1 MSSIKHYSRLL
12 FPAVLIISI
21 SISLYLAVSTYYINF
36 WPTDSWNAYRPA
48 GKMLFD
54 HPFISQVHDAV
65 GFKLIMRGKETLILA
80 IALTQRLLRDFES
93 EYPAVLVLIAAMNGC
108 SVLVFQIFKRLFNE
122 TAAFI
127 VFLFFATTGWPYMY
141 VLQAAHPPMVLLMFL
156 SAVYVL
162 QLAEGR
168 KALIFLS
175 GVSLGLMFFSSPTSP
190 IYLPYY
196 FGFWIFLNRDKP
208 LIETGKSMLIQGMMI
223 LTGILIPFLYF
234 TLPDPIGYFH
244 KFQDFLNFS
253 RRGNDFIIWRHLL
266 ERYFSFPESFR
277 GGGIIWVLKYMFL
290 ILPILFPLYI
300 GSLLYL
306 IARAFKKKAYIG
318 IILVSLS
325 TLILVEVSQ
334 VAQFGRNYFSW
345 FIGIIF
351 LIGLA
356 GYDFYYIE
364 KRKSKIFLGILM
376 LMFIGHAGLNAA
388 VFVKE
393 IFPSRLASTF
403 IYEWLIKHQ
412 ITQIASY
419 REHPLNKNILQ
430 FLVNPKAVQP
440 LRLKPIESIVQ
451 VTDGYILVQP
461 MTGKSVLNACAYAD
475 YDRDPFLTMLY
486 ASGQFKKYVVKE
498 FNTLSSSR
506 LWAEE
511 EEVCAY
517 RDLILGQITPM
528 DREKGKVWILD
539 AKKLQQEWMPQVI
552 HNLKK

>member
-1 MSSIKHYSRLL
+1 MLLTKHHSK
-12 FPAVLIISI
+12 FHFSAVLLISL
-21 SISLYLAVSTYYINF
+21 SISLCLAVSTYYINF

-54 HPFISQVHDAV
+54 HPFVSQVHDEV

-80 IALTQRLLRDFES
+80 IALMQRLLGDFES
-93 EYPAVLVLIAAMNGC
+93 EYPAVLVLILAMNVC
-108 SVLVFQIFKRLFNE
+108 SILIFQILKRLLNE
-122 TAAFI
+122 KTAFI
-127 VFLFFATTGWPYMY
+127 AFLFFATTSWPYMY
-141 VLQAAHPPMVLLMFL
+141 VLQAAHPPMVLLLFL
-156 SAVYVL
+156 AAVYFL
-162 QLAEGR
+162 QMAEGR
-168 KALIFLS
+168 KLLIFLS
-175 GVSLGLMFFSSPTSP
+175 GISLGLMLFSSPTSP

-196 FGFWIFLNRDKP
+196 VGFWIFFNRGKP
-208 LIETGKSMLIQGMMI
+208 LREVGKRMLIQAGLM
-223 LTGILIPFLYF
+223 LAGILIPFLYF
-234 TLPDPIGYFH
+234 TLPDPIAYLH

-266 ERYFSFPESFR
+266 EQYFSFPESFR

-300 GSLLYL
+300 ASLIYL
-306 IARAFKKKAYIG
+306 MVRAFKKKAYFG
-318 IILVSLS
+318 IILISLS

-351 LIGLA
+351 LIGVAIYDHFYIVKTKSRILA
-356 GYDFYYIE
+356 GGIA
-364 KRKSKIFLGILM
+364 LILM
-376 LMFIGHAGLNAA
+376 VHVGINAV
-388 VFVKE
+388 VFTKE

-412 ITQIASY
+412 ITQISSY

-430 FLVNPKAVQP
+430 FLVNPKAKQP

-451 VTDGYILVQP
+451 VPDGYILVQP
-461 MTGKSVLNACAYAD
+461 ITGKSVLNACAYGD

-486 ASGQFKKYVVKE
+486 ASGEFKKYVVKE

-517 RDLILGQITPM
+517 RDLVLGQITSM

-539 AKKLQQEWMPQVI
+539 ARKLQQEWVPQVI
-552 HNLKK
+552 HRLKK